1 MAGSIGAEKAM
12 ESDIR
17 YYMRRAN
24 AELRAARLAITP
36 EAQARR
42 LSLAESFNRRIAE
55 LGG

>member
-1 MAGSIGAEKAM
+1 M

-24 AELRAARLAITP
+24 AELRAAQQAITP

-42 LSLAESFNRRIAE
+42 LLLAESFNRRIAE
-55 LGG
+55 LRG

>member
-1 MAGSIGAEKAM
+1 M

-17 YYMRRAN
+17 YYLRRAA

-42 LSLAESFNRRIAE
+42 LMLAERFTQRVAE
-55 LGG
+55 LRG

>member
-1 MAGSIGAEKAM
+1 M

-42 LSLAESFNRRIAE
+42 LLLAESFTRRIAE
-55 LGG
+55 LRG